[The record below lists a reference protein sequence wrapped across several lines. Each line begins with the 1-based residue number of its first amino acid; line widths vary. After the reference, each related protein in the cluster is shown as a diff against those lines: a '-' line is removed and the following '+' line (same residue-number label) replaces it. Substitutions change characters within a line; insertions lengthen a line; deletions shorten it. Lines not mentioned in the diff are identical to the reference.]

1 MNRLELRHLEVRLEE
16 EVEKRRHLGGY
27 NSDAECIIFLT
38 ESIHKIVLHL
48 QGLMEKAPSK

>member
-16 EVEKRRHLGGY
+16 EAEKRRSLGGY

-48 QGLMEKAPSK
+48 QELMEKVPSK